1 MPEMPAPTISTSTC
15 STPSSIL
22 VLAGCVIVMPDPP
35 VHAGGAPRRAPS
47 CRCSYHRRT
56 PFCGLD
62 HFCHF
67 PRPWPCGVLAVRSW
81 TSSGDPMS
89 TPTIH
94 APRTVQVGDIAVA
107 VQEYG
112 DGEPLLV
119 INGTSQS
126 LGFWADMASVWAVRH
141 RVITYDLRGMGGSE
155 RGSGEMTVAS
165 LAQDALGL
173 LDALEVERTQ
183 VLGYSLGSAIAQELA
198 LAAPE
203 RVSSLVLYCT
213 WARADGYQRA
223 MMTGLAHPWRIGD
236 VEAGLGALGVAFS
249 PQLLDSLEF
258 GALIEQLLPLFPSTP
273 QQIATCAEQWDA
285 DMGHDT
291 LDRLGQ
297 ITAPTLVIAG
307 EQDLLAPP
315 WHGAQ
320 VAEAIPGAR
329 LEMFTGPGS
338 SHALGVERAEEFLPL
353 VADFLAEH
361 SVR

>member
-1 MPEMPAPTISTSTC
+1 
-15 STPSSIL
+15 
-22 VLAGCVIVMPDPP
+22 
-35 VHAGGAPRRAPS
+35 
-47 CRCSYHRRT
+47 
-56 PFCGLD
+56 
-62 HFCHF
+62 
-67 PRPWPCGVLAVRSW
+67 
-81 TSSGDPMS
+81 MS

-94 APRTVQVGDIAVA
+94 APRTVQVGDITVA

-112 DGEPLLV
+112 EGEPLLI

-126 LGFWADMASVWAVRH
+126 LGFWADMAGVWAGRH

-155 RGSGEMTVAS
+155 RGSGEITVAS

-198 LAAPE
+198 LAAPD

-213 WARADGYQRA
+213 WARSDGFQRA

-249 PQLLDSLEF
+249 PQLLDSPEF

-273 QQIATCAEQWDA
+273 EQIQTCAEQWDA

-297 ITAPTLVIAG
+297 ISAPTLVIAG
-307 EQDLLAPP
+307 EQDLLTPP
-315 WHGAQ
+315 WHGKQ
-320 VAEAIPGAR
+320 VADTIPGAK

-338 SHALGVERAEEFLPL
+338 SHALGMERAEEFVPL
-353 VADFLAEH
+353 VAGFLTEH
-361 SVR
+361 PMP